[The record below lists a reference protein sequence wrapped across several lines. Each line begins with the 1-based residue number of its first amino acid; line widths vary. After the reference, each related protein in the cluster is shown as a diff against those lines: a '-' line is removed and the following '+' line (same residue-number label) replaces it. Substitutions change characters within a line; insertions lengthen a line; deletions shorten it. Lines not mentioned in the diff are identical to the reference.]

1 MEANLSSRAARVAR
15 ILVLLFLAM
24 PALSLK
30 AQVTGTRTIG
40 VDYPT
45 LASAINAL
53 NTTGVSGPVIINVP
67 AGYGETAPAG
77 GFLLGSNILNSS
89 LSSSNTLTLQ
99 KSGAGANPLLTA
111 PVGTSTTTDGIFFLR
126 GTDYVTINGIDIAE
140 SAANTTA
147 TTRMEWGYALVKL
160 QNTAPFDGCQNV
172 TIQNCTVTL
181 NRLNTPTVG
190 IYAGNHIA
198 TATTALAITAATDA
212 MSNCRFYGNTIQNTV
227 TGISL
232 RGFAAAPSPY
242 TLYDQNNDIGG
253 TSATTGN
260 MIQNYAG
267 ATSGSAVN
275 LQYQNSANVAYN
287 TINNLSGGGV
297 ASTVVLYG
305 VYVQN
310 GTNASVDVT
319 NNSITLI
326 QGTTGSACYGINISC
341 SGTGTVS
348 ANSNRLTANGGS
360 SGSMYMIYFGGAN
373 TNVTTNNNVFY
384 DINVA
389 TTATLAFIYHNTATS
404 PEYITC
410 NDNRT
415 DGPTVPFVNKTG
427 AGGSVYG
434 YYNNSSSTSGTATL
448 ARNNFSSIVM
458 AGSPTFYGL
467 NETNGGSG
475 QVKYMLDNVVSNVS
489 SAGGGNL
496 YGLRIGFAASENLS
510 NNSITA
516 INAGTGTAYGIYI
529 VSGTTD
535 TVANCN
541 VSNLTGGSVY
551 GIYVGG
557 GTTVN
562 VYNDTVSAL
571 TSTGATGQASGIYQT
586 SGTTVNIYQNRVYD
600 VAANGTGGTARGM
613 YLSSGTTNVHNNLVG
628 DIRTP
633 AYSGAAGTQLSGIY
647 INGGTAHNLYY
658 NSVLL
663 NAASTGA
670 DFGSSAIYSSTT
682 PAVTLR
688 NNIFANL
695 SVPSGSGNTVAY
707 RRSSTALATYQ
718 TASDNNLFYAGAP
731 GTARLIYHDGT
742 DPYMTIGDFKALV
755 APRDVSSVTEN
766 PPFLSVAG
774 ASTSFLHINTA
785 VPTQVESGAVNIAG
799 ITTDYDGNIRA
810 GNPGYAG
817 TGTAPDIGADEGNF
831 IPTDLAAPGIS
842 YILLPDACLTGDR
855 TFTANITDE
864 SGVPTSGTLV
874 PRVYFRKN
882 SGPWLSSGGMLASG
896 TATSGTWSFTISA
909 TAMGG
914 LAVADTVSYFVI
926 AQDVAP
932 ATNIGSNPSSG
943 LVASSVNTVTSY
955 PGSPNAYVVLPTL
968 AGIYN
973 VGVGMA
979 YATITDA
986 VNAYNTSCIS
996 GPVVFQLMDAT
1007 YPSETFPIVI
1017 NSNVS
1022 ASATNTLTIRPGA
1035 GVSPTITG
1043 SAAAIF
1049 RLNGADYV
1057 TIEGSN
1063 APVTNSICP
1072 WVASSRHMTI
1082 SNTSTSTTSAVIWLQ
1097 TAADG
1102 DSATN
1107 NTIRNCNIAGNA
1119 PTQTLAGIGSG
1130 SATISN
1136 SSTGTGNHGN
1146 RYENNSITR
1155 VQIGIYSAGR
1165 NAAQKNQGTV
1175 INQNIMTA
1183 SAPDNVS
1190 RYGILTGF
1198 ENNLTISGNRIGHVL
1213 YTGTGD
1219 VSAIS
1224 VGIGFGSLGSTVTT
1238 GNEVTNAT
1246 ITYNNVDSFIANNAW
1261 SNSGIALVG
1270 ATSGTTLIANNM
1282 ISRVLSR
1289 GTGGDFTAGIFVGG
1303 VAGSVTNVYY
1313 NTVNISGTL
1322 TGASYPSFA
1331 MAISGSNPVVNINN
1345 NIFVNTSSNGSS
1357 FSPYAIGL
1365 AYGTYTNLNSN
1376 NNDFYSSGPSLA
1388 ATTTL
1393 AGGGALATLANW
1405 QTTTG
1410 EDAASI
1416 NVEPSFAAADDMH
1429 MALVVANAP
1438 MNNTGTLVSVTTDYD
1453 CESRSSTPD
1462 MGADEFAIPPCSG
1475 AVAGTITPATAV
1487 FCGTGTTTITA
1498 TGASTTLG
1506 TTYAWQSSTDGASW
1520 TTISGATGTSYV
1532 ISPAITDT
1540 TYYQF
1545 IVTCSLSGA
1554 SDIASTIVT
1563 VNPLPAI
1570 VVTPDGGG
1578 YCSGS
1583 GGSVTMTASGAATYT
1598 WLPGSGLSSTA
1609 GATVTASPSS
1619 TTAYTV
1625 TGIDAAGCSNTHVS
1639 TITVT
1644 STPPPVIVTPG
1655 ADTACLGI
1663 GMPLTASS
1671 SMPDTAFQESFNA
1684 GLGLWTVANTGTSSA
1699 AVTQWT
1705 SRPDGYVYGATTY
1718 HSPDAS
1724 PFVMTNSDAG
1734 GSGFTTISSI
1744 TSPVFSLAGYTAAT
1758 LRFNHYYRYIA
1769 SDVFVRVEISTD
1781 GGGSWSTVRDYRPA
1795 AATVGSAAAFVTAVL
1810 DLTPYAGSSNCQ
1822 LRFNYSAGYGW
1833 YWAVDNVV
1841 VTGVGSYSNITWSP
1855 SAGLYNDA
1863 ALTTPYAGGPA
1874 TTVYASPATAGTFV
1888 YTATATNGACSNT
1901 GTASITALPLPTA
1914 YTITGGG
1921 AYCSGGAGSV
1931 VGLSGSDIG
1940 VDYQLFN
1947 GATAVGTP
1955 VAGTGSGISFG
1966 VQTAAGTYSVFAT
1979 NVGTACVAPMT
1990 GTVTISIALLP
2001 TSFDVT
2007 GGGSLCAGAAGVS
2020 VGLLGSEAGVSYQLY
2035 NGATLVGT
2043 PIVGTGAALDFGPQT
2058 AAGTYTVLATN
2069 STTSC
2074 TQTMT
2079 GTAVVIVN
2087 PLPATFTITG
2097 GGSFCAGDT
2106 GVHIGLSGSEPG
2118 VNYQL
2123 YIGTAPMG
2131 GSFAGTGSA
2140 IDFGPQTTA
2149 GTYSVLA
2156 TNATTLCTAGMSGSV
2171 TVTINPL
2178 PTVHT
2183 VTGGGT
2189 YCAGSAGVSIGLS
2202 GSETGNTYRVYQAG
2216 VPVGTPLAGT
2226 GAALDFGAFTAAGVY
2241 SIVAT
2246 SPAGCNNTMAGSAVI
2261 VVSPAPLAFSVTGGG
2276 SLCAGAVGVSVG
2288 LSGSQTGINYQL
2300 YNGSVPVGMLVAGTG
2315 AALDFG
2321 LQSSAGTYSVLATN
2335 ATTSCTNSM
2344 TGSVTVVV
2352 NPLPVAYTVTGG
2364 GSYCAGSA
2372 GSVVGLSSSEVGVN
2386 YELYIGSASTGIIV
2400 PGTGG
2405 AISFGPQSTPGIYS
2419 VAGIN
2424 PATGCVADM
2433 TGVVSVDVNPA
2444 PAAYTVTGGGAYCA
2458 GGAGVVIGLSGSDA
2472 GISYQLYNGSTA
2484 AGSPVAGTGGAIS
2497 FGLQTAAG
2505 TYSVLAISGATSCTA
2520 PMTGTAIVFI
2530 NPTVP
2535 PSVSITSDGGDTICA
2550 GSPVTFTAV
2559 PVNGGFSP
2567 TYQWSVNGVNTATGV
2582 NYTYVPV
2589 NGDIVRVHITS
2600 SPCAMPDTA
2609 SSAITVAVTSGL
2621 TPSVS
2626 ISASPGLTVCHGY
2639 SVTLTAIAVNGG
2651 TTPSFLW
2658 TKNGINVATGPSYS
2672 YVPATG
2678 DVVTV
2683 KLYSSHPCRLIDS
2696 VVSAP
2701 VTITVSPVVTPSVT
2715 IVAHPGLVISPGQSD
2730 TLVTFVSNAGST
2742 PTYQW
2747 SINGVT
2753 IPGATNATFVS
2764 STFANGDVVTV
2775 QVTSSGL
2782 CSGLIA
2788 SASVTISVGVGVD
2801 QVTNKAMDLRLS
2813 PNPNKGVFSV
2823 TGSIGSVSDGEAF
2836 IQVTDML
2843 GQIVYESKVTVRGGK
2858 VDERI
2863 ELNNTL
2869 ANGTYLLRF
2878 GMGMEQAQ
2886 FHFILTR

>member
-1 MEANLSSRAARVAR
+1 MEANLICKAARTAR
-15 ILVLLFLAM
+15 FTFFMLLLVPVF
-24 PALSLK
+24 SLR

-53 NTTGVSGPVIINVP
+53 NTLGVSGPVTVNVP
-67 AGYGETAPAG
+67 AGFGETAPAG
-77 GFLLGSNILNSS
+77 GYLLGSNILNAS
-89 LSSSNTLTLQ
+89 LSASSTLTIQ
-99 KSGAGANPLLTA
+99 KSGSGANPLFTA
-111 PVGTSTTTDGIFFLR
+111 PVGTSTSVDGIFFLR
-126 GTDYVTINGIDIAE
+126 GVDYVTINGIDLAE
-140 SAANTTA
+140 SSANTTA

-198 TATTALAITAATDA
+198 TATTALTLTAAADA
-212 MSNCRFYGNTIQNTV
+212 MNNCKFYSNTIQNSV

-232 RGFAAAPSPY
+232 RGFAAASPY
-242 TLYDQNNDIGG
+242 TLYDQNNDVGG
-253 TSATTGN
+253 ATTATGN
-260 MIQNYAG
+260 TIQNYAG

-275 LQYQNSANVAYN
+275 LQYQNNANVSNN
-287 TINNLSGGGV
+287 TINNVSGAGV
-297 ASTVVLYG
+297 ASTVTLYG

-310 GTNASVDVT
+310 GTNASVNVN
-319 NNSITLI
+319 NNSITLV
-326 QGTTGSACYGINISC
+326 QGTTTSASYDIYIGC
-341 SGTGTVS
+341 SGTGTVN
-348 ANSNRLTANGGS
+348 ANGNRLSANGGS
-360 SGSMYMIYFGGAN
+360 GGSMYMIYFGSAN
-373 TNVTTNNNVFY
+373 TTVNTNSNVFY

-410 NDNRT
+410 NNNRT

-427 AGGSVYG
+427 AGGSLYG
-434 YYNNSSSTSGTATL
+434 YYNNSGSSSGSATL
-448 ARNNFSSIVM
+448 NGNNFSSIVM

-475 QVKYMLDNVVSNVS
+475 QVKTMYGNVITKIT
-489 SAGGGNL
+489 SAGGGSL
-496 YGLRIGFAASENLS
+496 YALRIGYAASENVS
-510 NNSITA
+510 NNTIGT
-516 INAGTGTAYGIYI
+516 INAGTGTAYGVY
-529 VSGTTD
+529 VVNGTTD
-535 TVANCN
+535 TIANNN
-541 VSNLTGGSVY
+541 VSNLSGANVY
-551 GIYVGG
+551 GVYVSG
-557 GTTVN
+557 GTTN
-562 VYNDTVSAL
+562 YVYNDTVSAL
-571 TSTGATGQASGIYQT
+571 LATGASGQANGIYQ
-586 SGTTVNIYQNRVYD
+586 SGGTTVNVYQNRLYD
-600 VAANGTGGTARGM
+600 IAATGSGASSRGI
-613 YLSSGTTNVHNNLVG
+613 YLSSGTTNVYNNLVG

-633 AYSGAAGTQLSGIY
+633 TYSGTAGNQLSGIY

-658 NSVLL
+658 NSVYL
-663 NAASTGA
+663 NAASTGT

-688 NNIFANL
+688 NNIFVNL
-695 SVPSGSGNTVAY
+695 SAPAGGGNTVAY
-707 RRSSTALATYQ
+707 RRSSTALGTYQ
-718 TASDNNLFYAGAP
+718 SISDNNLFYAGTP
-731 GTARLIYHDGT
+731 GAARLIYHDGT
-742 DPYMTIGDFKALV
+742 DPYMTIGDFKSLV
-755 APRDVSSVTEN
+755 APRDISSVTEN
-766 PPFLSVAG
+766 PPFLSTVGTSA
-774 ASTSFLHINTA
+774 SFLHINAA
-785 VPTQVESGAVNIAG
+785 VPTQVESGAVNISG
-799 ITTDYDGNIRA
+799 ITTDYDNNIRA

-817 TGTAPDIGADEGNF
+817 AGSAPDIGADEGNF
-831 IPTDLAAPGIS
+831 VPTDLAAPGIA
-842 YILLPDACLTGDR
+842 YTVLPDACLTGDR

-864 SGVPTSGTLV
+864 SGVPTTGALV

-882 SGPWLSSGGMLASG
+882 SGPWFSQAGTLASG
-896 TATSGTWSFTISA
+896 TATSGTWSFTISS

-914 LAVADTVSYFVI
+914 LAVADTISYFVI

-932 ATNIGSNPSSG
+932 AANIGSNPSSG
-943 LVASSVNTVTSY
+943 LVATNVNTITTY
-955 PGSPNAYVVLPTL
+955 PTAPNAYVVLPTL
-968 AGIYN
+968 SGIYN

-996 GPVVFQLMDAT
+996 GAVVFQLMDAT

-1017 NSNVS
+1017 NNNVAAS
-1022 ASATNTLTIRPGA
+1022 ASNTLTIRPAA

-1063 APVTNSICP
+1063 APVTNSVCP
-1072 WVASSRHMTI
+1072 WVVSPRSMTI

-1107 NTIRNCNIAGNA
+1107 NIIRNCNIAGNG

-1136 SSTGTGNHGN
+1136 TSTGTGNHNN
-1146 RYENNSITR
+1146 RFENDSIIR

-1165 NAAQKNQGTV
+1165 SATQKNQGTV
-1175 INQNIMTA
+1175 INQNVMTT
-1183 SAPDNVS
+1183 SAPDNIS

-1198 ENNLTISGNRIGHVL
+1198 ENNITISGNRIGHVL

-1224 VGIGFGSLGSTVTT
+1224 VGIGFGNLGSTVTT

-1246 ITYNNVDSFIANNAW
+1246 ITYNNIDSFIANNAW
-1261 SNSGIALVG
+1261 SNAGIALVG
-1270 ATSGTTLIANNM
+1270 AASGSTLIANNM

-1289 GTGGDFTAGIFVGG
+1289 GTGGDFSAGIFVGG

-1331 MAISGSNPVVNINN
+1331 MAVSGTNPVVNINN

-1357 FSPYAIGL
+1357 YSPYAIGL

-1376 NNDFYSSGPSLA
+1376 NNSFYSSGPALA

-1393 AGGGALATLANW
+1393 AGGGALATLADW
-1405 QTTTG
+1405 QSTTG
-1410 EDAASI
+1410 DDAASV
-1416 NVEPSFAAADDMH
+1416 NVNPSFVAADDMH
-1429 MALVVANAP
+1429 LALVVANAP
-1438 MNNTGTLVSVTTDYD
+1438 LNNTGVPVSVTTDYD
-1453 CESRSSTPD
+1453 CEARSSTPD
-1462 MGADEFAIPPCSG
+1462 IGADEFAIPPCSG
-1475 AVAGTITPATAV
+1475 AVAGTVTPATAV

-1498 TGASTTLG
+1498 TGFSTTLG
-1506 TTYAWQSSTDGASW
+1506 TTYSWQSSNDSATW
-1520 TTISGATGTSYV
+1520 TAISGATSTSYT
-1532 ISPAITDT
+1532 IEPAITDT
-1540 TYYQF
+1540 TYYRF
-1545 IVTCSLSGA
+1545 VVRCSFSGVA
-1554 SDIASTIVT
+1554 DSATTTVI
-1563 VNPLPAI
+1563 VNPLPVIA
-1570 VVTPDGGG
+1570 VTPDGGG

-1583 GGSVTMTASGAATYT
+1583 GGSVTMTASGAATYS
-1598 WLPGSGLSSTA
+1598 WSPGSGLSGTT
-1609 GATVTASPSS
+1609 GPTVTASPSS

-1625 TGIDAAGCSNTHVS
+1625 TGTDGAGCAGTHVS
-1639 TITVT
+1639 TVTVT
-1644 STPPPVIVTPG
+1644 STPPPVVVTPL
-1655 ADTACLGI
+1655 ADTACVGVGI
-1663 GMPLTASS
+1663 MLSGSS
-1671 SMPDTAFQESFNA
+1671 SMPDTAFLESFNA
-1684 GLGLWTVANTGTSSA
+1684 GIGLWTVTNTGTSSA

-1705 SRPDGYVYGATTY
+1705 SRPDGYVYAATTY

-1724 PFVMTNSDAG
+1724 PFIMTNSDAG

-1744 TSPVFSLAGYTAAT
+1744 TSPSFSLAGYTAAT

-1781 GGGSWSTVRDYRPA
+1781 GGSTWSTVRDYRPA
-1795 AATVGSAAAFVTAVL
+1795 AATVGSAASFVTATL
-1810 DLTPYAGSSNCQ
+1810 DLSAYAGSANCK

-1855 SAGLYNDA
+1855 ASGLYNDA
-1863 ALTTPYAGGPA
+1863 ALTTPYVAGTSA
-1874 TTVYASPATAGTFV
+1874 TTIYAAPATAGTFV
-1888 YTATATNGACSNT
+1888 YTATATNGACTST

-1914 YTITGGG
+1914 FAVTGGG
-1921 AYCSGGAGSV
+1921 AYCSGGAGSAI
-1931 VGLSGSDIG
+1931 GLSGSELG
-1940 VDYQLFN
+1940 VDYQLYN
-1947 GATAVGTP
+1947 GATAVGVP
-1955 VAGTGSGISFG
+1955 VAGTGSAISFG
-1966 VQTAAGTYSVFAT
+1966 LQTAAGTYSVSAINAT
-1979 NVGTACVAPMT
+1979 TTCAAAMT
-1990 GTVTISIALLP
+1990 GTVAITISPLP
-2001 TSFDVT
+2001 VAYDVT
-2007 GGGSLCAGAAGVS
+2007 GGGSLCAGATGVGIGLSGSDAGVT
-2020 VGLLGSEAGVSYQLY
+2020 YQLY
-2035 NGATLVGT
+2035 NGATTVGS
-2043 PIVGTGAALDFGPQT
+2043 PIAGTGAVLDFGPQT
-2058 AAGTYTVLATN
+2058 AAGTYSVLATAA
-2069 STTSC
+2069 SSC
-2074 TQTMT
+2074 TQSMT
-2079 GTAVVIVN
+2079 GTAVVVVN
-2087 PLPATFTITG
+2087 PLPTAFILTG

-2106 GVHIGLSGSEPG
+2106 GVHIGLTSSQAG

-2123 YIGTAPMG
+2123 YFGASAV
-2131 GSFAGTGSA
+2131 GSTVAGTGSA
-2140 IDFGPQTTA
+2140 IDFGLQTAA

-2156 TNATTLCTAGMSGSV
+2156 TNATTACTAPMTGTTTVSV
-2171 TVTINPL
+2171 NPL
-2178 PTVHT
+2178 PVVHT
-2183 VTGGGT
+2183 VTGGGN
-2189 YCAGSAGVSIGLS
+2189 YCAGTGGLHIGLS
-2202 GSETGNTYRVYQAG
+2202 GSETGNTYRVYQGG
-2216 VPVGTPLAGT
+2216 VPVGLPLAGT
-2226 GAALDFGAFTAAGVY
+2226 GAALDFGAFTTAGVY
-2241 SIVAT
+2241 SVVAT

-2261 VVSPAPLAFSVTGGG
+2261 VVSPAPLAFTVTGGG
-2276 SLCAGAVGVSVG
+2276 SLCAGATGVSIG
-2288 LSGSQTGINYQL
+2288 LSGSQTGITYQL
-2300 YNGSVPVGMLVAGTG
+2300 YNGAAAVGMPMSGTG
-2315 AALDFG
+2315 TALDFG
-2321 LQSSAGTYSVLATN
+2321 PQTTSGTYSVLATN
-2335 ATTSCTNSM
+2335 TTTSCTSGM
-2344 TGSVTVVV
+2344 MGSATVVV

-2372 GSVVGLSSSEVGVN
+2372 GSIVGLSSSEVGIN
-2386 YELYIGSASTGIIV
+2386 YELYVGAASTGITV
-2400 PGTGG
+2400 PGTGA
-2405 AISFGPQSTPGIYS
+2405 AISFGPQTTPGVYT

-2433 TGVVSVDVNPA
+2433 TGAVTISVTPA
-2444 PAAYTVTGGGAYCA
+2444 PAAYSVTGGGAYCA
-2458 GGAGVVIGLSGSDA
+2458 GGTGVAIGLSGSDA
-2472 GISYQLYNGSTA
+2472 GTTYQLYNGA
-2484 AGSPVAGTGGAIS
+2484 AAVGGPVAGTGSAIS

-2505 TYSVLAISGATSCTA
+2505 TYSVLATSGATACTA
-2520 PMTGTAIVFI
+2520 PMTGSAIVFI

-2535 PSVSITSDGGDTICA
+2535 PSVSITSSGGDTICA

-2567 TYQWSVNGVNTATGV
+2567 TYQWSVNGVNTGTGV
-2582 NYTYVPV
+2582 TFTYVPV

-2609 SSAITVAVTSGL
+2609 SSATTVIVTSGL

-2626 ISASPGLTVCHGY
+2626 INASPGVTVCYGY
-2639 SVTLTAIAVNGG
+2639 SVTLTAMPVNGG
-2651 TTPSFLW
+2651 TSPSFLW

-2672 YVPATG
+2672 YVPVTG

-2715 IVAHPGLVISPGQSD
+2715 IVAHPGLTIAPGQSD

-2747 SINGVT
+2747 SINGVA
-2753 IPGATNATFVS
+2753 IPGATNATFIRN
-2764 STFANGDVVTV
+2764 TFVNGDVVTV

-2782 CSGLIA
+2782 CSGLVA

-2801 QVTNKAMDLRLS
+2801 QVTNKSIDLRLS
-2813 PNPNKGVFSV
+2813 PNPNKGVFFV
-2823 TGSIGSVSDGEAF
+2823 AGSVGTVPDGEAF

-2843 GQIVYESKVTVRGGK
+2843 GQVVYESKVNVRAGK

-2863 ELNNTL
+2863 ELSNNL

-2878 GMGMEQAQ
+2878 GMGVEQAQ